1 MQNNFN
7 TNSHIFFLRA
17 INFIEKILKRKI
29 QFLLFLKKFFFSFKD
44 LFSCSEYIFWATGWI
59 YIGWHHCFVA
69 CIAAIRLV

>member
-7 TNSHIFFLRA
+7 TNFHIFFLRA
-17 INFIEKILKRKI
+17 INFIEKILKKENSNFVILKI
-29 QFLLFLKKFFFSFKD
+29 FSFKD

-59 YIGWHHCFVA
+59 YINWDHCFVA

>member
-7 TNSHIFFLRA
+7 TNFHIFFLRA
-17 INFIEKILKRKI
+17 INFIEKILKKENSI
-29 QFLLFLKKFFFSFKD
+29 FVILKNFSFKD

-59 YIGWHHCFVA
+59 YISWHHCFVA

>member
-29 QFLLFLKKFFFSFKD
+29 QFLLFLKKIFFLLRICLVAQNIFSGQLDGFT
-44 LFSCSEYIFWATGWI
+44 L
-59 YIGWHHCFVA
+59 IGIIVLLLA
-69 CIAAIRLV
+69 LLL

>member
-29 QFLLFLKKFFFSFKD
+29 QFLLFLKKIFLLRICLVAQNIFSGQLDGF
-44 LFSCSEYIFWATGWI
+44 T
-59 YIGWHHCFVA
+59 
-69 CIAAIRLV
+69 LVGIIVLLLALLL